1 MAENGKLIY
10 TNKCWLF
17 GNTIKIGKVSKF
29 VRKINHSG
37 VKRNTERERER
48 ERREVL
54 KSIKNSKYSSQLRPS
69 WYRYKVINNWYF
81 GLIFIPIHLE
91 PG

>member
-48 ERREVL
+48 EE
-54 KSIKNSKYSSQLRPS
+54 
-69 WYRYKVINNWYF
+69 RY
-81 GLIFIPIHLE
+81 
-91 PG
+91 